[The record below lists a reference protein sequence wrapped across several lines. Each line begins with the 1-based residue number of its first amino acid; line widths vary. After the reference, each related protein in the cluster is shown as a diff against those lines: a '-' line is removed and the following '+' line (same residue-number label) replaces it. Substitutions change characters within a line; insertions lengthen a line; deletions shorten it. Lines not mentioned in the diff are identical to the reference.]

1 MLSRVVTS
9 VAVVLLA
16 LLLATG
22 TASAQDVSKGARCEP
37 DFVYRYSFTT
47 PTAGTLTGWP
57 DFQATLYYNNY
68 AATFLVMVFDDDS
81 DTVVSSSGY
90 TRFVQ
95 IRTGLLPG
103 KRYELWVGCLTA
115 SADFRLLV
123 NMGDVESI
131 TGRGT
136 VRRATGGFDAAEQL
150 AYLEREAEMRERLAE
165 LAAVAR

>member
-1 MLSRVVTS
+1 MLSRIVTS
-9 VAVVLLA
+9 LAVAVA
-16 LLLATG
+16 LLLAAG
-22 TASAQDVSKGARCEP
+22 IASAQDVSKGARCQP
-37 DFVYRYSFTT
+37 DVFNRYSFTT

-68 AATFLVMVFDDDS
+68 AATFLAMVFDDDS
-81 DTVVSSSGY
+81 DTVVSSFGY

-136 VRRATGGFDAAEQL
+136 VRGATAGFDAAEQL

-165 LAAVAR
+165 LAAAAK